1 MKLAEQFSLLKSGDP
16 GDANVRAVTIVRG
29 GRYLIYVC
37 GDELRLLDLWRSSR
51 SVDEMLVAS
60 LALPDAFFYTVDG
73 YWLADDC
80 ELWVALTLRRRVYSC
95 AWLSLNRSYQTSS

>member
-1 MKLAEQFSLLKSGDP
+1 MQLAEQFSLLKSGDP
-16 GDANVRAVTIVRG
+16 EDASVRAVTIVRG

-37 GDELRLLDLWRSSR
+37 GDELRLLDLWRPSR

-73 YWLADDC
+73 YWLTADC
-80 ELWVALTLRRRVYSC
+80 ELWVALTLRRCVYSC
-95 AWLSLNRSYQTSS
+95 A